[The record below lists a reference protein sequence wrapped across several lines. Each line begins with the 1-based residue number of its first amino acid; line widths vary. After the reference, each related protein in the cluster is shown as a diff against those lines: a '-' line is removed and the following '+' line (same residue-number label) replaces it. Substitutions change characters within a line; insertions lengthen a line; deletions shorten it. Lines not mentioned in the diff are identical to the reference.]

1 MTPFQKFRRTEMIR
15 IAAIALSLLALL
27 PAKFA
32 FAQAADT
39 PFQTTVVTNDLTRG
53 DTLVALSNTGGSAT
67 TITNGALCMNVYAT
81 TGNGAAP
88 PPLAACC
95 SCKMQPNGFASLSV
109 NTDILAGVSPRPKNV
124 TIKLMSSTGSAG
136 LCNAGSVGTGANVL
150 ATGMVAWQNAPQS
163 AQLGAPGTP
172 ITPFT
177 PSTLSAAELTRLDS
191 ACAALT
197 PGRTCSAVCA
207 P

>member
-1 MTPFQKFRRTEMIR
+1 MIR

-27 PAKFA
+27 PARTA

-53 DTLVALSNTGGSAT
+53 DTLVGLSNTGANGGSA
-67 TITNGALCMNVYAT
+67 ALCVNVYAT
-81 TGNGAAP
+81 TGNGAAA
-88 PPLAACC
+88 PPLSACC
-95 SCKMQPNGFASLSV
+95 ACKMQPNGFASLSV

-124 TIKLMSSTGSAG
+124 TLKLMASTGTAG
-136 LCNAGSVGTGANVL
+136 ACNAGTVGTGANVL
-150 ATGMVAWQNAPQS
+150 AVGMVAWQGAPQP

-172 ITPFT
+172 ITSFT
-177 PSTLSAAELTRLDS
+177 PSTLSAAELTKLDTQ
-191 ACAALT
+191 CATLT
-197 PGRTCSAVCA
+197 PTRTCNAVCA